1 MNSARAD
8 FVVTTEHRRFAE
20 FCDACRRYGYIGLC
34 YGSPGVGK
42 TLSARSYANWDKVHA
57 YLSHPQASEMA
68 LAQVAGSQTVFYT
81 PEVVNSPRRIE
92 EDIWRLRQGLYSI
105 LMTALDQEE
114 HLLQET
120 IGKDRR
126 AKRYLQ
132 LHDVDGNDQRAKT
145 LIAAGLTSQEIFG
158 IYRQKRSTA
167 ADPTTLLMID
177 EADRLKTA
185 ALEQVRDIF
194 DHGGLGVVLIGMPGI
209 EKRLSRYPQLY
220 SRVGFVHA
228 FRPLSAAQVRKLL
241 QQKWVPSGVRFPKKG
256 VVDEGARAAII
267 RVTGGNF
274 RLLHR
279 LMTQIARLMEINALK
294 TVTGDVVDAARE
306 SLVIGTA

>member
-1 MNSARAD
+1 MNSVLSD

-20 FCDACRRYGYIGLC
+20 FCDACRRYRYIGLC

-42 TLSARSYANWDKVHA
+42 TLSARYYANWDQVDA
-57 YLSHPQASEMA
+57 YWSNPNASEME
-68 LAQVAGSQTVFYT
+68 LPQVAGSQTVFYT
-81 PEVVNSPRRIE
+81 PAVVNSPRRIE
-92 EDIWRLRQGLYSI
+92 EDIWRLRQGLFSI
-105 LMTALDQEE
+105 LMTEIDEEE

-120 IGKDRR
+120 ASNVRR
-126 AKRYLQ
+126 AKQYLQ
-132 LHDVDGNDQRAKT
+132 LYDFDDSDPHAKA
-145 LIAAGLTSQEIFG
+145 LIEDGLTLQELFA
-158 IYRQKRSTA
+158 IYRHKRLTA
-167 ADPTTLLMID
+167 SDPTTLLMID

-194 DHGGLGVVLIGMPGI
+194 DQGGLGVVLIGMPGI

-228 FRPLSAAQVRKLL
+228 FRPLSEAQMRKLL
-241 QQKWVPSGVRFPKKG
+241 EQKWVPSGVVLPKKG

-279 LMTQIARLMEINALK
+279 LMTQIARLVEINALK
-294 TVTGDVVDAARE
+294 TVTSKVVDAARE